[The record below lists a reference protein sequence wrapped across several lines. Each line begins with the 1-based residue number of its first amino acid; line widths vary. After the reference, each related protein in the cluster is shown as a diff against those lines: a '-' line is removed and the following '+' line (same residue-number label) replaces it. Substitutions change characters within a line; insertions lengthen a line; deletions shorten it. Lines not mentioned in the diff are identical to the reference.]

1 MYEVVRLKTGLFT
14 FFSYLTSLYYI
25 LYFIMRLSLP
35 NLFLLLF
42 LFIVGCKSSQP
53 AGPSS
58 EKAEASQAGTLPSI
72 GDHTEG
78 MGYYGGFMP
87 FYLDAE
93 QGKLLLEVGQLNQEF
108 LYVNYLSSGI
118 GSNDIG
124 LDRGQ
129 IGNTRVVKFVR
140 SGNKLLLLQPNYDY
154 RAVSEN
160 ADEQAS
166 VEEAF
171 AQSVLWSF
179 PLVAQDDWKLLVDAT
194 EFFLQDAHGVA
205 QTLKQSKQGTY
216 QLNTD
221 RSALYMERT
230 KNFPKNTEVEALLT
244 FTGEPQGSYIRQV
257 TPSPEAVSVRLHHS
271 LVELPDSW
279 YSPRPFDPRAG
290 YFGISYADYATPID
304 EPLQKRFI
312 ARHRLYKENPG
323 AALSE
328 AVEPIVYYLDRGTPE
343 PVRSALLEGAS
354 WWNEAFQAA
363 GYKNAFRVEMLPEGA
378 DPLDVRYN
386 VIQWVHRATRGW
398 SYGATVTD
406 PRTGEILKGH
416 VSLGSL
422 RVRQDILIAEGLLA
436 PYAGETEKNEQLSQ
450 MALDR
455 LKQLSAHEVGHT
467 LGLSHNFAA
476 SASGRTSVMDYPHPL
491 AILREDGNIDLSET
505 YDTGIGEWDK
515 MAIRYG
521 YQDFDDEADEEA
533 ALEAILDEMADKG
546 LLFISDADA
555 RPVGGAH
562 PYAHLW
568 DNGVNPVNEL
578 ERILEIRGHALQRFG
593 TANIKSGAPMATLE
607 EVLVP
612 LYLSHRYQTEA
623 VAKLLGG
630 IEYGYTVKEEDTK
643 PTAPVPAHL
652 QKQALQALLQSLEPE
667 VLRMPEHILP
677 LIPPRPP
684 GYSRNR
690 ETFGSHMGVAFDPL
704 AAAESAAGHSLSLLL
719 HPERAARLSLQQ
731 ALNPAQ
737 PGFSEVLQALMQKS
751 WPQQFSTG
759 YDGQLQQLV
768 ARLSLQ
774 QLLQLAAQNQAGT
787 NTQGNALQA
796 IYQLQKEVQQRL
808 SSAPAK
814 EQALYQW
821 ALQQIRRF
829 EQEPESFKAGQPL
842 DLPPGSPIGSD
853 MCAN

>member
-1 MYEVVRLKTGLFT
+1 MHAFT
-14 FFSYLTSLYYI
+14 
-25 LYFIMRLSLP
+25 R
-35 NLFLLLF
+35 NLFLLL
-42 LFIVGCKSSQP
+42 LVAVAACKSTQPTISTPEKNGDSQP
-53 AGPSS
+53 GS
-58 EKAEASQAGTLPSI
+58 LPSI
-72 GDHTEG
+72 ASYTNG

-87 FYLDAE
+87 FYLDKA
-93 QGKLLLEVGQLNQEF
+93 QGKLLLEVDKLNQEF

-129 IGNTRVVKFVR
+129 VGNTRVVKFIQ
-140 SGNKLLLLQPNYDY
+140 SGNKLLLIQPNYDY
-154 RAVSEN
+154 RAISEN
-160 ADEQAS
+160 ADEQTS

-179 PLVAQDDWKLLVDAT
+179 PLVAQDDWKFLADAT

-205 QTLKQSKQGTY
+205 QTLKRSKQGAY
-216 QLNTD
+216 QLNKD

-230 KNFPKNTEVEALLT
+230 KNFPENTEIEALLT
-244 FTGEPQGSYIRQV
+244 FTGEPEGSYIQQV

-271 LVELPDSW
+271 LVQLPDTW

-312 ARHRLYKENPG
+312 ARHRLYKENPA

-343 PVRSALLEGAS
+343 PVRSALLEGAR
-354 WWNEAFQAA
+354 WWNQAFEAA

-406 PRTGEILKGH
+406 PRTGEIIKGH

-436 PYAGETEKNEQLSQ
+436 PYTNEEEKNEQVSQ

-455 LKQLSAHEVGHT
+455 LKQLAAHEVGHT
-467 LGLSHNFAA
+467 LGLAHNFAA
-476 SASGRTSVMDYPHPL
+476 SASGRSSVMDYPHPL
-491 AILREDGNIDLSET
+491 IILRENGDIDLSEA
-505 YDTGIGEWDK
+505 YDRGIGEWDK
-515 MAIRYG
+515 LAIRYG
-521 YQDFDDEADEEA
+521 YQDFPEQTKNEE
-533 ALEAILDEMADKG
+533 ALEAILDEIAEKG

-555 RPVGGAH
+555 RPEGGAH

-568 DNGVNPVNEL
+568 DNGVNPVKEL
-578 ERILEIRGHALQRFG
+578 ERVLEIRQQALGRFG
-593 TANIKSGAPMATLE
+593 LGNIKTGAPTATLE

-630 IEYGYTVKEEDTK
+630 VEYNYSVKKEGVKGVE
-643 PTAPVPAHL
+643 PVPAPL
-652 QKQALQALLQSLEPE
+652 QEQALQALLQSLEPA
-667 VLRMPEHILP
+667 VLRVPEHIIK

-684 GYSRNR
+684 GYSRTR
-690 ETFGSHMGVAFDPL
+690 ETFDSHTGVTFDPL
-704 AAAESAAGHSLSLLL
+704 AAAESAAGHSLGLLL
-719 HPERAARLSLQQ
+719 HPERAARLSMQQ
-731 ALNPAQ
+731 ALHPAQ
-737 PGFSEVLQALMQKS
+737 PGFHTVLQALMEKS
-751 WPQQFSTG
+751 WPQTFTTG
-759 YDGQLQQLV
+759 YDGQLQKLV

-774 QLLQLAAQNQAGT
+774 QLLQLAAKNEAGT
-787 NTQGNALQA
+787 STQGHALQA
-796 IYQLQKEVQQRL
+796 VYSLQKDLQQHL
-808 SSAPAK
+808 NTAPAQ

-829 EQEPESFKAGQPL
+829 EQEPETFKANLPL
-842 DLPPGSPIGSD
+842 DLPPGSPIGSEN
-853 MCAN
+853 CSY